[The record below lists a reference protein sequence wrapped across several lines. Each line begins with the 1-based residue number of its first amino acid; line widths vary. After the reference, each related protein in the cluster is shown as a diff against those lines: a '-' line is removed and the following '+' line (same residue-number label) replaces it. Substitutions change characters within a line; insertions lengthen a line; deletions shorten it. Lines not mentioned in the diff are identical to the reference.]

1 MSIHTVQCSVTFQ
14 NSINWLIESQWI
26 VLLQKVQ
33 NNPSLVIKAVF
44 NYCNLQ
50 LVWSFIWKH
59 FFSKI
64 FKQPLN
70 TWKTWNIERS
80 SAFQLFGAIGDSSVV
95 DNINIAPQRPV
106 KCFDNLVKKFDFNL
120 IISNPEGSSDVKLGV
135 CTRIEQEP
143 KDSRNTS

>member
-1 MSIHTVQCSVTFQ
+1 MS
-14 NSINWLIESQWI
+14 N
-26 VLLQKVQ
+26 
-33 NNPSLVIKAVF
+33 
-44 NYCNLQ
+44 
-50 LVWSFIWKH
+50 
-59 FFSKI
+59 
-64 FKQPLN
+64 
-70 TWKTWNIERS
+70 
-80 SAFQLFGAIGDSSVV
+80 AFQLFGATVDSSLV